1 MQKATTLAHRHEG
14 EAHRLSPL
22 EAFVAWVANLIAT
35 ITGMKRRKVFPTNW
49 KDHWHGL
56 RELEWY
62 RDQILAFAA
71 RHVLAGGSLDDR
83 TDFQLISEI
92 PEHYGICPRT
102 PKAMNHRFIL
112 QQRFR
117 LDPNKFILRHIQRI
131 ARREGIALILSSSG
145 SPLRHASHATSP
157 GFAEG
162 GLPLAAPT
170 VSSTADRRGRW
181 RAASSRRVGGGIP
194 QRAPTHARGPPRP
207 PARSPIPASLILSAR
222 SPPFAPSASARYH
235 P

>member
-1 MQKATTLAHRHEG
+1 MQNATTRAHRQQG

-22 EAFVAWVANLIAT
+22 EAFVAWVASLIAT
-35 ITGMKRRKVFPTNW
+35 ITGMKRRKVFPKNW
-49 KDHWHGL
+49 KDHWAGL

-71 RHVLAGGSLDDR
+71 SHVFAGGSLDDR
-83 TDFQLISEI
+83 TDFQLITEI
-92 PEHYGICPRT
+92 PDTYGVCPRT

-112 QQRFR
+112 AAAFR

-131 ARREGIALILSSSG
+131 ARRAGIVLSFTASG
-145 SPLRHASHATSP
+145 SPLRLASRATSP
-157 GFAEG
+157 GFAGG

-181 RAASSRRVGGGIP
+181 RAASSRRDGGGFS
-194 QRAPTHARGPPRP
+194 QRAPTHARGPPQLPKTNLPIASRA
-207 PARSPIPASLILSAR
+207 PALRDRIAMPKAC
-222 SPPFAPSASARYH
+222 
-235 P
+235 

>member
-1 MQKATTLAHRHEG
+1 MQNATTLAHRQQG

-49 KDHWHGL
+49 KDHWDGL

-71 RHVLAGGSLDDR
+71 KHVFAGGSLDDH
-83 TDFQLISEI
+83 TDFQLITEI
-92 PEHYGICPRT
+92 PDNYGVCPRT

-112 QQRFR
+112 QQNFR

-131 ARREGIALILSSSG
+131 ARREGIALSFTATG
-145 SPLRHASHATSP
+145 SPLRLASRATSP

-162 GLPLAAPT
+162 GRPHAAFA
-170 VSSTADRRGRW
+170 VSSTG
-181 RAASSRRVGGGIP
+181 AAGGGGASRLRDVTEGACLNP
-194 QRAPTHARGPPRP
+194 PKRKHA
-207 PARSPIPASLILSAR
+207 AR
-222 SPPFAPSASARYH
+222 RYIH
-235 P
+235 A